1 MPPITDVQCLF
12 IPAPFCYFLGILLI
26 STWSWHLCQWLD
38 FWRSGTTCVLHSFW
52 HHWSYST
59 ETKTSGGLKIYE
71 ATLRGFRTQCRALQ
85 GICSCK
91 SKFIH
96 LLFNKGLLNAFYSPG
111 RKSIVID
118 ISELSS
124 NPASTTYWLC
134 DFGQIACLSSPRL
147 NFHICKIG

>member
-59 ETKTSGGLKIYE
+59 ETKTSGGLKICE

-91 SKFIH
+91 LKFIH
-96 LLFNKGLLNAFYSPG
+96 LLFNKGLLNTYYSRGAVLGSQDRRTRQDHWPTVG
-111 RKSIVID
+111 P
-118 ISELSS
+118 LS
-124 NPASTTYWLC
+124 LLK
-134 DFGQIACLSSPRL
+134 ACSPPEHAPPPYYKATK
-147 NFHICKIG
+147 N